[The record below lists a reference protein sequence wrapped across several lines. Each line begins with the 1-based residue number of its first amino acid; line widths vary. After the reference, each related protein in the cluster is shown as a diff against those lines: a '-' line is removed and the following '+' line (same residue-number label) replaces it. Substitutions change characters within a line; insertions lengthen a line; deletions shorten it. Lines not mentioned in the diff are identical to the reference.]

1 MNNIEE
7 PVLKETPKSTSP
19 SNGAIF
25 KGILTYGIVIIGL
38 FVFEFAGT
46 PMQNTIN
53 GGTLWLGSS
62 IIGVIIFILFF
73 ILSKPKSFSIWNKWK
88 SRKYTYIFYLIGSIL
103 WTFNMT
109 SFIDTTFANPQIE
122 CKDFIVVGKSIS
134 QGSGRLGFLT
144 HIYFIHCNNKSGDD
158 VVIQIGKP
166 NWDELKENDRIQLYL
181 KKGYFGGKYVTS
193 FQIPAQ

>member
-62 IIGVIIFILFF
+62 IIGVIIFIL
-73 ILSKPKSFSIWNKWK
+73 
-88 SRKYTYIFYLIGSIL
+88 
-103 WTFNMT
+103 
-109 SFIDTTFANPQIE
+109 
-122 CKDFIVVGKSIS
+122 
-134 QGSGRLGFLT
+134 
-144 HIYFIHCNNKSGDD
+144 
-158 VVIQIGKP
+158 
-166 NWDELKENDRIQLYL
+166 
-181 KKGYFGGKYVTS
+181 
-193 FQIPAQ
+193 